1 MDDVFAAAGQLKEA
15 LNRPQHGLV
24 DRLVK
29 LFTSINHK
37 LTVELKTEQA
47 EAKAERAAAKAELD
61 AERATAKVEREKT
74 KAELDAEREK
84 AKAELDAE
92 RATAKAELVAEREK
106 AKAELDAE
114 RAKVDA
120 EREKAAQY
128 QRDTLS
134 VVEDLRCKPSAV
146 QLAIFLS

>member
-61 AERATAKVEREKT
+61 AERATAK
-74 KAELDAEREK
+74 
-84 AKAELDAE
+84 AE
-92 RATAKAELVAEREK
+92 RATAKAEREK

>member
-61 AERATAKVEREKT
+61 AERATAK
-74 KAELDAEREK
+74 
-84 AKAELDAE
+84 
-92 RATAKAELVAEREK
+92 AEREK